1 MKKMLFYHITM
12 LNINKYLEIITYKVI
27 KINKKMLMKIILE
40 VKMKNR
46 NIMSLS

>member
-1 MKKMLFYHITM
+1 MLFYHITM

>member
-1 MKKMLFYHITM
+1 MLFYHITM

-27 KINKKMLMKIILE
+27 KINKKMQMKIILE

>member
-27 KINKKMLMKIILE
+27 KINEKMLMKIILE